1 MHCFYQFK
9 SKAFLNEYGF
19 CTLFR
24 KNTTVW
30 T

>member
-1 MHCFYQFK
+1 MHCFYQFN
-9 SKAFLNEYGF
+9 SNVFLNVYGVF
-19 CTLFR
+19 TLFR